1 MNNVNIFI
9 IEGNYSLVT
18 GEGKMNQVGTIP
30 SELGQLTLWKHVV
43 FGKVM
48 INLLSLFLLVIS
60 YACSQTYN
68 QIKHIKKFSE

>member
-1 MNNVNIFI
+1 
-9 IEGNYSLVT
+9 
-18 GEGKMNQVGTIP
+18 MNQVGTIP

-48 INLLSLFLLVIS
+48 INLLSLFLLVIA

-68 QIKHIKKFSE
+68 QIKHVKNIQ